1 MSSHDKTLK
10 LVTNLKRDAIEK
22 RLGEARNAAQKA
34 GLTDV
39 AGVLEGVEGADK
51 AQIEQKV
58 RDALR
63 SLAGKTGHSGIT
75 ELLEL
80 VEMNLPNLK

>member
-1 MSSHDKTLK
+1 MSMHDKTLK

-22 RLGEARNAAQKA
+22 RLGEARSAAQKA
-34 GLTDV
+34 GLTEV
-39 AGVLEGVEGADK
+39 ATLLDGAEGASR

-63 SLAGKTGHSGIT
+63 SLAGKSGHSGIA

-80 VEMNLPNLK
+80 VEMNLPNL

>member
-10 LVTNLKRDAIEK
+10 LVTNLKRDGIEK
-22 RLGEARNAAQKA
+22 RLGEARSVAQKA

-39 AGVLEGVEGADK
+39 AGLLEGIEGADK

-58 RDALR
+58 KDALKA
-63 SLAGKTGHSGIT
+63 LAGRSGHSGIS

-80 VEMNLPNLK
+80 VEMNLPNLG